1 MYNIVLIAS
10 LYFSPARLYF
20 SPVIRGPPVFAMLNL
35 SFSEGLFFDRLDRPI
50 SACVL
55 YTWILS
61 KYVSTWLINPFQP
74 VSPKLSLNES
84 INGSAADNVDGNK
97 SVKKAI
103 GCTCSTLFT
112 FVHFFA
118 LTARLQ
124 LRGNGRNIFDQQL
137 PTLLGVVE
145 SVCTLL
151 KVWAVSNFAQ
161 QLPTTGNDVK
171 QGVQTYTQHLPSNNI
186 GSCWPTMLRPFA
198 QGFTT

>member
-61 KYVSTWLINPFQP
+61 KYVSTWLTLLKPFPQNLLKW
-74 VSPKLSLNES
+74 SINES
-84 INGSAADNVDGNK
+84 AAYNVDDNK
-97 SVKKAI
+97 SVTKAI

-118 LTARLQ
+118 VTARLH

-137 PTLLGVVE
+137 PTLLGVIRLVA
-145 SVCTLL
+145 L
-151 KVWAVSNFAQ
+151 
-161 QLPTTGNDVK
+161 
-171 QGVQTYTQHLPSNNI
+171 Y
-186 GSCWPTMLRPFA
+186 
-198 QGFTT
+198 